1 MSETGE
7 TEERAEETRPL
18 LRVVRGNPSP
28 EEVAALVAVVSALD
42 LATGAVSGVAADV
55 RNVIRQAGGNPD
67 DPASAAEALSADL
80 FGKGLS
86 RATREAAARV
96 SRSGPVP
103 VAARVT
109 GLVLAGPEMQAR

>member
-1 MSETGE
+1 
-7 TEERAEETRPL
+7 
-18 LRVVRGNPSP
+18 
-28 EEVAALVAVVSALD
+28 
-42 LATGAVSGVAADV
+42 V

-67 DPASAAEALSADL
+67 DPASAADALSADL

-86 RATREAAARV
+86 RATRDAAARV
-96 SRSGPVP
+96 ARGGAVP